1 MSHLWNK
8 NGMILLNVQKNKN
21 FKKNSVES
29 LGNKV
34 VELSQTVVQKY
45 KEMEN
50 KGWKEKTTRRSA

>member
-1 MSHLWNK
+1 
-8 NGMILLNVQKNKN
+8 MILLNVQKNKN

-45 KEMEN
+45 KEIEN
-50 KGWKEKTTRRSA
+50 KG